1 MHADLQAAEE
11 KKIPRPELNFTPLI
25 SIIIMSGSA
34 SYSACVLYYSKN
46 LFTSWSVLVKVV
58 DIYFTASRLGKY
70 NLTIHLHFDE

>member
-46 LFTSWSVLVKVV
+46 LFTS
-58 DIYFTASRLGKY
+58 
-70 NLTIHLHFDE
+70 